1 MRNRDAAARI
11 QGINPANRTRQIN
24 TIQMQ
29 LLDLAK
35 ADTEALAAARHMV
48 PASITTFN
56 QPIGQ
61 GEVVQAS
68 TPSP

>member
-1 MRNRDAAARI
+1 
-11 QGINPANRTRQIN
+11 
-24 TIQMQ
+24 MQ